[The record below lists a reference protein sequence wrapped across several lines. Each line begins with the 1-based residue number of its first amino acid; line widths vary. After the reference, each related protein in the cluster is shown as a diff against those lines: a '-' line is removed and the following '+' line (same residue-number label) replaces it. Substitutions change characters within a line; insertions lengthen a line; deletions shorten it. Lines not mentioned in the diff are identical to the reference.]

1 METLYKNLGMIIGF
15 LSGAFLL
22 QVFFGEK
29 FAEKSVLLILFTMIL
44 IPKNSKE
51 FKKFLNKINDKLS
64 EEQKRNKVTNK
75 PKKSVRS
82 KPTKTPIHAG
92 GGVGGGG
99 SSSW

>member
-29 FAEKSVLLILFTMIL
+29 FAEKSILLILFTMIMV
-44 IPKNSKE
+44 NSKE

-64 EEQKRNKVTNK
+64 DEQKRNKVTNK

-82 KPTKTPIHAG
+82 KPAKSPIHSG

>member
-29 FAEKSVLLILFTMIL
+29 FTEKSILLILFTMIMV
-44 IPKNSKE
+44 NSKE

-82 KPTKTPIHAG
+82 KPAKTPIHAD